1 MYKHMNET
9 SPTLFQECNIQKLC
23 GSLCET
29 AKNKLPHRSTQAE
42 HRTEIVVKVFAMFA
56 RCHNIYD
63 HNFIDETQAHALG
76 W

>member
-1 MYKHMNET
+1 MNET

-23 GSLCET
+23 RSLCET

-42 HRTEIVVKVFAMFA
+42 HRTEILVKAFSMFA